1 MLALGRAWT
10 CSCFSLAPGVPSR
23 GCQSVGVVA
32 PRPKFSSTTKGTAS
46 INCTHQDTDEENTYS
61 LITVHQQGQKR
72 WEHLGNNVPMVT
84 PLLYLKA
91 SKLAEKPA
99 EETEGFFTGRTGN
112 IYSHSSARTGIN
124 GNLSYCGR
132 ADQERNTM
140 PWEGQV
146 KTLSW
151 RLLRPLSINQMWF
164 RVNTSKLQH
173 KLSWKDWMTN
183 LFNLIPIQTDLPA
196 LPWSV

>member
-1 MLALGRAWT
+1 MGRC
-10 CSCFSLAPGVPSR
+10 CSPKTKVFKHNQRDNFHQLHSSGHRWREHLFFSHYSSTGTEEVRAPGQQRANGHTS
-23 GCQSVGVVA
+23 SV
-32 PRPKFSSTTKGTAS
+32 
-46 INCTHQDTDEENTYS
+46 
-61 LITVHQQGQKR
+61 
-72 WEHLGNNVPMVT
+72 
-84 PLLYLKA
+84 LKA

-112 IYSHSSARTGIN
+112 IYSHSSARTEIN

-132 ADQERNTM
+132 AEQEHNTM

-173 KLSWKDWMTN
+173 KLSWKDWTTN